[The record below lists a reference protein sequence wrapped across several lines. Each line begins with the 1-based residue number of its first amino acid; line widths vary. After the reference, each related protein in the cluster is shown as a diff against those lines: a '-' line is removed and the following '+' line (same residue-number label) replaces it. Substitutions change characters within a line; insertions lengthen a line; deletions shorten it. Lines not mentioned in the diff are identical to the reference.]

1 MTTVY
6 AVPVQTDQP
15 AAATSVPV
23 AAGVPVAGVKTEW
36 VAVEES
42 SRSIGGAKRIG
53 RYRRPDRVM
62 LISMPAQ
69 PPYAPP
75 GGVWVEAEYFGPA
88 SCCMCCLGVLIFF
101 PLALFPLLFP
111 LDRELVYL
119 APDGS
124 FWDADGEQ
132 VY

>member
-1 MTTVY
+1 MPEQIDGDSY
-6 AVPVQTDQP
+6 AHF
-15 AAATSVPV
+15 
-23 AAGVPVAGVKTEW
+23 W
-36 VAVEES
+36 VFV
-42 SRSIGGAKRIG
+42 GG
-53 RYRRPDRVM
+53 
-62 LISMPAQ
+62 
-69 PPYAPP
+69 
-75 GGVWVEAEYFGPA
+75 
-88 SCCMCCLGVLIFF
+88 CCMCCLGVLIFF